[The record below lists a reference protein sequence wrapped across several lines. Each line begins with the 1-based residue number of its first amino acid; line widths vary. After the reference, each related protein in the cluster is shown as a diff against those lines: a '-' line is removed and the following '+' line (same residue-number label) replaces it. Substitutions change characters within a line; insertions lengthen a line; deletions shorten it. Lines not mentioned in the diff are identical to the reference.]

1 MTTTKPKSKH
11 QNLTERIAKHIER
24 SPKFFKD
31 GTSITATQFRKRFS
45 RFSSLP
51 KLALGT
57 HLQYVAMQVTV
68 NKLLNLRGL
77 RIESKDN
84 YSRWNV
90 VYDTTYPKKQLK
102 AALNLQRAS
111 ARLDRGQYM
120 HQGIITAFT
129 EDEKYDTQKHIRSN
143 RVVPY

>member
-1 MTTTKPKSKH
+1 
-11 QNLTERIAKHIER
+11 
-24 SPKFFKD
+24 
-31 GTSITATQFRKRFS
+31 
-45 RFSSLP
+45 
-51 KLALGT
+51 
-57 HLQYVAMQVTV
+57 MQVTV